1 MEAYEYVD
9 INHTDD
15 PCLSKEEILSQQ
27 IIQYWLE
34 GVALARPV
42 QELLMHFWIVYRF
55 LITSTH
61 LSPTYL
67 VTSHAPPAQGNL
79 FKGEALHL
87 VQCHS
92 TLKLSIEKQK
102 INKESV

>member
-9 INHTDD
+9 INHNDD

-42 QELLMHFWIVYRF
+42 QEQLMHFWVVYRF
-55 LITSTH
+55 LITSIY
-61 LSPTYL
+61 PPPIYL
-67 VTSHAPPAQGNL
+67 VTSHAPPVQGNL
-79 FKGEALHL
+79 YKGEALPP
-87 VQCHS
+87 
-92 TLKLSIEKQK
+92 LKYKL
-102 INKESV
+102 